1 MANFFLDN
9 ESLKFHL
16 THPMMKRMVDMKED
30 NYKYAKEY
38 DTAPVDFEDAMDTYE
53 QVLEIIGEI
62 TGDILAENAESVD
75 LEGPKLICNEVIY
88 ARGTQQNHEALI
100 NAGVY
105 GIALPRKYNGL
116 NFGMVPYVIAA
127 ELIARADSSFAN
139 IWGLQDCAE
148 TIYEFASEE
157 LKNKYLPLISQGY
170 TCSMDLTEP
179 DAGSDLQA
187 VQLKAAFDEKS
198 NCWRLNGVKRF
209 ITNGDADIK
218 LVLAR
223 SEEGTKDARGLSY
236 FLYDRKDKAITV
248 RRIENKLGIKGSP
261 TCELVFNNAPAQMV
275 GEPRLGL
282 IKYVMTLMNGA
293 RLGVGAQSVGLSEA
307 AYREAE
313 KYANE
318 REQFGK
324 PIIKFP
330 AVFEMLANMRAKTDA
345 IRTLLYETTRFVD
358 MTKLLEDI
366 ARNRTL
372 TPEERTEMK
381 QFQRLADV
389 YTPLLKL
396 TSSEYS
402 NQIAYDAIQV
412 HGGTGFMK
420 DFPIERMYRD
430 ARINSIYEGTS
441 QLQVVAAVR
450 GVGSGVFI
458 NRIKEYEAEP
468 VRAEYQS
475 LKDQLVDMTARYEK
489 MLTTAKNY
497 ENNEM
502 YDLVSRRL
510 VEAVG
515 NIVMGY
521 LLLSDTQRS
530 KVYADSARIFITMAN
545 AQNRE
550 KEAYVEMFSQAE
562 LESYKTMNGLE
573 QTID

>member
-9 ESLKFHL
+9 EQLKFHL
-16 THPMMKRMVDMKED
+16 THPLMKRIVEMKED

-53 QVLEIIGEI
+53 QVLEIVGEI
-62 TGDILAENAESVD
+62 CGDILAENAESVD
-75 LEGPKLICNEVIY
+75 LEGPKLVCNEVIY

-116 NFGMVPYVIAA
+116 NFPMIPYVVAA
-127 ELIARADSSFAN
+127 ELIARADSSFSN

-157 LKNKYLPLISQGY
+157 LKDKYLPLINQGY

-187 VQLKAAFDEKS
+187 VQLRASFDEKS

-236 FLYDRKDKAITV
+236 FLYDRKDRAVTV

-261 TCELVFNNAPAQMV
+261 TCELVFNNAPAQLV
-275 GEPRLGL
+275 GEQRLGL

-324 PIIKFP
+324 SIIKFP
-330 AVFEMLANMRAKTDA
+330 AVFEMLSNMRAKVDA
-345 IRTLLYETTRFVD
+345 SRSLLYETTRFVD
-358 MTKLLEDI
+358 MLKLFEDQ
-366 ARNRTL
+366 ARHRSL

-381 QFQRLADV
+381 YFQRLADV

-396 TSSEYS
+396 ISSEYS
-402 NQIAYDAIQV
+402 NQVAYDAIQI

-441 QLQVVAAVR
+441 QLQVVAAIR
-450 GVGSGVFI
+450 GIGSGVFI
-458 NRIKEYEAEP
+458 NRIKEYEAETIRP
-468 VRAEYQS
+468 EYHA
-475 LKDQLVDMTARYEK
+475 LKEQLVDMTLRYEAAAEK
-489 MLTTAKNY
+489 AKAY
-497 ENNEM
+497 ENAEM
-502 YDLVSRRL
+502 YDLVARRL

-521 LLLSDTQRS
+521 LLLLDVQRS
-530 KVYADSARIFITMAN
+530 DVFANSARIFITMAN

-550 KEAYVEMFSQAE
+550 KEAYIDLFSQEE
-562 LESYKTMNGLE
+562 LKSYKMMSGVE
-573 QTID
+573 

>member
-16 THPMMKRMVDMKED
+16 THPLMKRIVEMKED

-62 TGDILAENAESVD
+62 TGDIIAENAESVD
-75 LEGPKLICNEVIY
+75 LEGPKLVCNEVIY

-116 NFGMVPYVIAA
+116 NFGMVPYVVAA
-127 ELIARADSSFAN
+127 ELIARADSSFSN

-157 LKNKYLPLISQGY
+157 LKDKYLPLINQGY

-187 VQLKAAFDEKS
+187 VQLKATFDEKS

-218 LVLAR
+218 LVMAR

-236 FLYDRKDKAITV
+236 FLYDRKDRCVTV

-261 TCELVFNNAPAQMV
+261 TCELVFTNAPAQLV
-275 GEPRLGL
+275 GEQRLGL

-324 PIIKFP
+324 SIIKFP
-330 AVFEMLANMRAKTDA
+330 AVFELLSNMRAKIDA
-345 IRTLLYETTRFVD
+345 SRSLLYETTRFVD
-358 MTKLLEDI
+358 MLKLFEDQG
-366 ARNRTL
+366 RQRSL

-381 QFQRLADV
+381 YFQRLADV

-396 TSSEYS
+396 ISSEYS
-402 NQIAYDAIQV
+402 NQVTYDAIQI

-430 ARINSIYEGTS
+430 ARINTIYEGTS
-441 QLQVVAAVR
+441 QLQVVAAIR
-450 GVGSGVFI
+450 GVGSGVFMNKI
-458 NRIKEYEAEP
+458 REYEAEHVKP
-468 VRAEYQS
+468 EYQY
-475 LKDQLVDMTARYEK
+475 LKDQLIDMTARYEK
-489 MLTTAKNY
+489 AVETAKAY

-502 YDLVSRRL
+502 YDLVARRL
-510 VEAVG
+510 VESVG
-515 NIVMGY
+515 NIIMGY
-521 LLLSDTQRS
+521 LLLLDTQRS
-530 KVYADSARIFITMAN
+530 DVYANSTRIFITMVN

-550 KEAYVEMFSQAE
+550 KEAYIDMFSPTE
-562 LESYKTMNGLE
+562 LASYKTMSGLE
-573 QTID
+573 